1 MKRLLIRL
9 RARVRVIRAWLAER
23 HAAMA
28 ALGSQ
33 SSLEYGEWIGADAT
47 VVCRD
52 QFLHVARM
60 HALRVAERN
69 TNRAV
74 RRAQQ
79 IGALRA

>member
-1 MKRLLIRL
+1 MKRLVIRL
-9 RARVRVIRAWLAER
+9 RARSRVIRAWLAER

-33 SSLEYGEWIGADAT
+33 SSLEYSEWIGADAT

-60 HALRVAERN
+60 HALRAAERN

-79 IGALRA
+79 IGALK